1 MTTNRSPCARGTVY
15 SIIYIPMHLVFP
27 ELRLLNPN
35 WMHIDVLLDALFT
48 VDVFVKIRTTYVD
61 HGYNIAN
68 PRKIALR
75 YLKSWFVID
84 FFSSL
89 PFDWMLELA
98 QIPGANG
105 IQCASALE
113 PPSPTDSWCAGQLV
127 KLLALLRV
135 GRLIRASDGGE
146 GSGGGVG
153 AMRIVYFI
161 VGFVVIGHWLGLA
174 WYQLAIAP
182 IQEVSREA
190 SPIMQPSMKATYCQ
204 VVSTHMAILDM
215 EPARRGDGLRGWL
228 RRRKDTVHWLFTR
241 YACSL
246 YWALTVMTAL
256 KSLEAHESRMC
267 FVADP
272 LWLPVTSPLYERIY
286 TIIVFMWARLCTLSS
301 TATSASSFATSTRRD
316 CAIASG

>member
-1 MTTNRSPCARGTVY
+1 MSSSLLSRNSLGSFSRKKRSLSEDLDDPPDAPIDRPAPLITPANMPKAERTLPRLVRQGSSMASYALTEGAVEPSLWLGSTIQSSVAKFRKRGWLFDHKSLAMRSWDRLLWVGAVY

-146 GSGGGVG
+146 
-153 AMRIVYFI
+153 
-161 VGFVVIGHWLGLA
+161 
-174 WYQLAIAP
+174 
-182 IQEVSREA
+182 E
-190 SPIMQPSMKATYCQ
+190 
-204 VVSTHMAILDM
+204 
-215 EPARRGDGLRGWL
+215 
-228 RRRKDTVHWLFTR
+228 RRR
-241 YACSL
+241 SL
-246 YWALTVMTAL
+246 LMRLSWAGGARLLKLVLTV
-256 KSLEAHESRMC
+256 
-267 FVADP
+267 
-272 LWLPVTSPLYERIY
+272 
-286 TIIVFMWARLCTLSS
+286 RLL
-301 TATSASSFATSTRRD
+301 AGRLR
-316 CAIASG
+316 